1 MSDKDKTEDS
11 AEGQDV
17 SDSESCMNV
26 DRPPYKHL
34 GHTSK
39 AFSVLNSMRK

>member
-1 MSDKDKTEDS
+1 MADKEKSEDS
-11 AEGQDV
+11 AEGQDF
-17 SDSESCMNV
+17 SDNENCSNI

-39 AFSVLNSMRK
+39 AFSVLNCMRK